1 MKNLAKDTGVKY
13 HFIRAK
19 TKNIKMT
26 PIKTLK
32 GQVSADTQRLKRK
45 VFLCLLNAIKKC
57 CLLYTSDAADE

>member
-26 PIKTLK
+26 HKKTLK
-32 GQVSADTQRLKRK
+32 EQVGSDTQ
-45 VFLCLLNAIKKC
+45 
-57 CLLYTSDAADE
+57 

>member
-45 VFLCLLNAIKKC
+45 VFLCLLNAIKK
-57 CLLYTSDAADE
+57 

>member
-26 PIKTLK
+26 PIKNIE
-32 GQVSADTQRLKRK
+32 GAS
-45 VFLCLLNAIKKC
+45 
-57 CLLYTSDAADE
+57 